1 MTPGKLS
8 GVALSP
14 IRAAVVAVFLS
25 SSVFA
30 LPVLAQSA
38 DEVEA
43 AAARA
48 VRRQSIQA
56 ELPKDDLDEGWRLTL
71 PNIDIT
77 TWLLWCAILFGLI
90 AVVYPMRDQLFSS
103 RRRQD
108 EDWDA
113 EGGVRQPFGQRQNF
127 ASISENADDLARQG
141 RFMDA
146 IHFLLLH
153 ALMEMRQR
161 LKAQF
166 ADSLTSR
173 EILQATDLPAEASAA
188 LRDMITRVETT
199 YFGDHPAAAGDYAA
213 CRSSFNQFVRHLE
226 AGGRR

>member
-1 MTPGKLS
+1 MSYGKRS
-8 GVALSP
+8 GAAQSP
-14 IRAAVVAVFLS
+14 VRAAIVAAFLLPFVFAP
-25 SSVFA
+25 SVFA
-30 LPVLAQSA
+30 QTA

-48 VRRQSIQA
+48 VRSHGIQA
-56 ELPKDDLDEGWRLTL
+56 ELPKDELDEGWKLTL
-71 PNIDIT
+71 PDISVT
-77 TWLLWCAILFGLI
+77 TWVLWCAILVGLI
-90 AVVYPMRDQLFSS
+90 AVVYPMRDQFLFSS
-103 RRRQD
+103 RGQD
-108 EDWDA
+108 EDWD
-113 EGGVRQPFGQRQNF
+113 EGAAKKPPGPRQNF
-127 ASISENADDLARQG
+127 ASISESADDLARQG
-141 RFMDA
+141 RFMEA

-173 EILQATDLPAEASAA
+173 EILRGANLSSEASAA
-188 LRDMITRVETT
+188 LQDMITRVETT

-213 CRSSFNQFVRHLE
+213 CRLSFDQFARHLQ